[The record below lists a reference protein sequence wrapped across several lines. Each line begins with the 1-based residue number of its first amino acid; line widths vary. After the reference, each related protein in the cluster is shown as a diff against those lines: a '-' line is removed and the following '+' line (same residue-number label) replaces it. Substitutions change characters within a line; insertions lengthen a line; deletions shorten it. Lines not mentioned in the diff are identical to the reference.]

1 MMGFSAHVGYHGLKS
16 IANPIKLVS
25 ISPPTHSTH
34 PFLYPLSSLASYLY
48 LFFPHIHQISLSTNS
63 ASTTPFLSTSPIY
76 SFSPSI
82 FSLNFFFANYTL
94 VFSFLCIYTLPS
106 STLPTCFILH
116 PPSHPLLHPC
126 TLVEC
131 LPCSTTTYYT
141 HLHVTPTIPSPNNS
155 SYAHSYFPSVLKL
168 YPI

>member
-1 MMGFSAHVGYHGLKS
+1 MMGFSAHVIYHGLKS

-82 FSLNFFFANYTL
+82 FSLH
-94 VFSFLCIYTLPS
+94 FS
-106 STLPTCFILH
+106 LPTTPLSSLSYASTPF
-116 PPSHPLLHPC
+116 HPLLYSTHMFHFTP
-126 TLVEC
+126 TPP
-131 LPCSTTTYYT
+131 LPINPIPYYT
-141 HLHVTPTIPSPNNS
+141 HAPL
-155 SYAHSYFPSVLKL
+155 
-168 YPI
+168 